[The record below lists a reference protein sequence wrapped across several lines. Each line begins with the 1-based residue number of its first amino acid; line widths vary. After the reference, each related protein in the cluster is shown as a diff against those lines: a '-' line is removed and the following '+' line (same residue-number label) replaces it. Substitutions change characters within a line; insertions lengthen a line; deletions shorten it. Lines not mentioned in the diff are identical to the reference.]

1 VHRSEGGITERL
13 GDLLEAG
20 GIPVL
25 VDETVDIIQD
35 FFLTLREGH
44 RSFSLQ
50 QDPNKNRI
58 QDTRTLPET
67 QGSHGGSGI
76 LDRIVQT
83 KQMEVEALLPREEV
97 LRRGAAEAPSTR
109 DLARAIRR
117 GPEVALMA
125 EVKRRS
131 PGAGPIRP
139 DLVPADLARGYERAG
154 AAAISVLTDS
164 EYFGGS
170 LDDLRE
176 VRNAVD
182 LPVFRKDFV
191 LHRVQLLEARS
202 AGADG
207 VLLIARI
214 LSDQALSSLHEEA
227 LGLGLTPMVEVHG
240 LEEVERALRA
250 GCRLIGVNNRNLQTF
265 RTSLEVTLGLLSV
278 IPKHVAVVSESGIR
292 TPAEVDRLGTAGVH
306 GILVG
311 ESLLRAPDPEKA
323 AGELQGRPRVAR
335 RDG

>member
-1 VHRSEGGITERL
+1 M
-13 GDLLEAG
+13 
-20 GIPVL
+20 
-25 VDETVDIIQD
+25 
-35 FFLTLREGH
+35 
-44 RSFSLQ
+44 
-50 QDPNKNRI
+50 
-58 QDTRTLPET
+58 PET
-67 QGSHGGSGI
+67 QGSRGGSGI

-83 KQMEVEALLPREEV
+83 KMTEVEALLPREAA
-97 LRRGAAEAPSTR
+97 LREGAGYAPVPR

-117 GPEVALMA
+117 GPQVALMA

-139 DLVPADLARGYERAG
+139 HLVPAELARGYERAG

-164 EYFGGS
+164 EFFGGS

-176 VRNAVD
+176 VRSAVD

-214 LSDQALSSLHEEA
+214 LSDHALSSLHEEA
-227 LGLGLTPMVEVHG
+227 LSLGLTPLVEVHG
-240 LEEVERALRA
+240 LTDVERALKA
-250 GCRLIGVNNRNLQTF
+250 GSRLIGVNNRNLRTF
-265 RTSLEVTLGLLSV
+265 ETSLDVTLDLLSA
-278 IPKHVAVVSESGIR
+278 IPTDVAVVSESGIR
-292 TPAEVDRLGTAGVH
+292 TPAEVDRLGAAGVH

-311 ESLLRAPDPEKA
+311 ESLLRAADPERA
-323 AGELQGRPRVAR
+323 ACELAGRPRVAR
-335 RDG
+335 WDG